1 MMGPVMGLGIFAA
14 VALLIAINVTAGEG
28 KLCKEDTVLYYAEKI

>member
-1 MMGPVMGLGIFAA
+1 MMGLGIFAA

-28 KLCKEDTVLYYAEKI
+28 KLCKEDMYYITQS